1 MRKGFDGLSALV
13 QTMLKLDPH
22 GGALFVFRGK
32 RGNRVTLCILLV
44 RVRVA

>member
-32 RGNRVTLCILLV
+32 
-44 RVRVA
+44 